1 MSEVKPHKRSGFLPD
16 YRIQRYDKIL
26 TCARKRTEKHTF
38 WQKQSL
44 YFLFSVKMSNYAKIN
59 LMRINMEVTKKLA
72 QQHGLSAS
80 TGWDCASLLP
90 MTKSQQPNNYD
101 Q

>member
-1 MSEVKPHKRSGFLPD
+1 
-16 YRIQRYDKIL
+16 
-26 TCARKRTEKHTF
+26 
-38 WQKQSL
+38 
-44 YFLFSVKMSNYAKIN
+44 MSNYAKIN

-90 MTKSQQPNNYD
+90 MTKYQQPNNYD